1 MILEAKTDIGKIRD
15 TNEDVANCLMHP
27 KDKKIKLLLVA
38 DGMGGKEHGDIA
50 ANFIASSLE
59 NWFINKSVEDFK
71 NIEEIEKKIKTYL
84 KTLNT
89 KIINKYGRNTIGTT
103 LTLALVLNKKT
114 LIINV
119 GDSRAYIYRQ
129 RRLIQ
134 ISEDD
139 ADVWLLYKSFNVK
152 KDDLRYFVNNNII
165 NACIGIDSELCTP
178 TSYIVDN
185 DYEMLLLFSDGVTDM
200 LTDKK
205 LLKII
210 QKSRREELLENIIDE
225 AVEVDQHLKVPL
237 YLKRKF
243 KTKFVVPFNG
253 RDNASGAIYIK

>member
-1 MILEAKTDIGKIRD
+1 MILEAKTDIGKIREK
-15 TNEDVANCLMHP
+15 NEDVASCLTHP

-50 ANFIASSLE
+50 ANFVVSSLE
-59 NWFINKSVEDFK
+59 NWFNKRPVTDFDDVL
-71 NIEEIEKKIKTYL
+71 EIEKKLKVYL

-89 KIINKYGRNTIGTT
+89 KIINKYGKNTSGTT
-103 LTLALVLNKKT
+103 LTMALVLKRKT

-139 ADVWLLYKSFNVK
+139 ADVWIFYKYQKVK

-165 NACIGIDSELCTP
+165 NACIGIDSDLCTP
-178 TSYIVDN
+178 SSYIIDN
-185 DYEMLLLFSDGVTDM
+185 KYEMLLLFSDGVTDM
-200 LTDKK
+200 LTDKR

-210 QKSRREELLENIIDE
+210 QKSKDEELLNNIIYE

-243 KTKFVVPFNG
+243 NLKFIVPFNG